1 MDQLFGR
8 HGIVSTGE
16 LDKTKFLY
24 FLVTPYSFRS
34 GVVDT
39 HLRKHPDFQ
48 WLVKVHQ
55 LCKDVYNK
63 FNYGKNYNLLV
74 DICEELELRMR
85 HLTNF
90 STTRFANSIRL
101 VTRNLRADFQGIIR
115 SLYEIE
121 SELQDKSGAQ
131 YADKLADARRLL
143 KEMNN
148 RDFCLKLSGITDVYE
163 VFGEIA
169 TVVQTVNLL
178 PFERY
183 DRCLSTIDKF
193 EDMEQNMKH
202 EQCLVT
208 GSCKWPLFH
217 NDLETLKSSG
227 LYMEAKVEMDF
238 PGNVRRT
245 RELFRVEQRQEEGVV
260 ERVTEKLLY
269 LASKLKR
276 DLRSGMFTEEV
287 SRTIEDIRQIAD
299 LNALAARV
307 KQDGAV
313 AVGLQEAETFAEK
326 MSELT
331 NTLDRIPKEEIKSS
345 FKNFVRCFS
354 EYIEGKEVK
363 DIDNKEVYKDFLSS
377 EKGLYK
383 GNEIMMHS
391 LCVVA
396 VKYSVESSVESLIS
410 RYETHFDRKRQ
421 LTEENAHHEMVI
433 AESGPILVHADPLLT
448 RALNKYFRNETQ
460 KGEWH
465 FYHTDESRFYPPEES
480 KTIKRL
486 QSKKSKLS
494 FMDK

>member
-148 RDFCLKLSGITDVYE
+148 RDFCLKLS
-163 VFGEIA
+163 
-169 TVVQTVNLL
+169 
-178 PFERY
+178 
-183 DRCLSTIDKF
+183 
-193 EDMEQNMKH
+193 
-202 EQCLVT
+202 
-208 GSCKWPLFH
+208 SCWS
-217 NDLETLKSSG
+217 ETSS
-227 LYMEAKVEMDF
+227 
-238 PGNVRRT
+238 
-245 RELFRVEQRQEEGVV
+245 
-260 ERVTEKLLY
+260 
-269 LASKLKR
+269 
-276 DLRSGMFTEEV
+276 
-287 SRTIEDIRQIAD
+287 
-299 LNALAARV
+299 
-307 KQDGAV
+307 
-313 AVGLQEAETFAEK
+313 
-326 MSELT
+326 
-331 NTLDRIPKEEIKSS
+331 
-345 FKNFVRCFS
+345 
-354 EYIEGKEVK
+354 
-363 DIDNKEVYKDFLSS
+363 
-377 EKGLYK
+377 
-383 GNEIMMHS
+383 
-391 LCVVA
+391 
-396 VKYSVESSVESLIS
+396 
-410 RYETHFDRKRQ
+410 
-421 LTEENAHHEMVI
+421 
-433 AESGPILVHADPLLT
+433 
-448 RALNKYFRNETQ
+448 
-460 KGEWH
+460 
-465 FYHTDESRFYPPEES
+465 
-480 KTIKRL
+480 
-486 QSKKSKLS
+486 
-494 FMDK
+494 